1 MKENKLSEDF
11 FKYVTLNILGQI
23 AFSCYTLFDTFFVSK
38 SLGADGLTAL
48 NLAYPVF
55 CILNGM
61 GLMLGI
67 GGGIKYSILK
77 SRENNEDADK
87 IFTNTI
93 YLDIIFGI
101 LFVIIG
107 LFFSKKV
114 VALLGADEKVFNLAH
129 TYVKVLLLFAPFF
142 ITNNILQC
150 FIRNDGNPKL
160 SMFIMTIG
168 SLSNIILDYIFIFPM
183 NMGIFG
189 AILATCFSPVIC
201 LMMASS
207 YIFKG
212 KNNFHFVKS
221 SHHKTSMREVLSNGI
236 PSLLTELTSGIVMFL
251 FNYIILNI
259 AGNIGVAAF
268 SIITVISLVVIAI
281 YTGLSQGI
289 QPLISYNFGVLNKDN
304 LNRILKYS
312 LISEIVISAII
323 YLVIYF
329 NANTLALIFNSQKIQ
344 SLQNYAV
351 SGLKLY
357 FLACPFIGFNIVIAT
372 FFTATG
378 NSKPG
383 KLISLLRGFIILIPI
398 ALLLPT
404 YLGIAGVWLSYPLS
418 ELIVTIISLILYI
431 RLRKTLYYL

>member
-1 MKENKLSEDF
+1 M
-11 FKYVTLNILGQI
+11 
-23 AFSCYTLFDTFFVSK
+23 
-38 SLGADGLTAL
+38 

-55 CILNGM
+55 CILNGI

-189 AILATCFSPVIC
+189 AILATCFSLIILLIMV
-201 LMMASS
+201 LH
-207 YIFKG
+207 YIFKR
-212 KNNFHFVKS
+212 KNNFH
-221 SHHKTSMREVLSNGI
+221 
-236 PSLLTELTSGIVMFL
+236 
-251 FNYIILNI
+251 
-259 AGNIGVAAF
+259 
-268 SIITVISLVVIAI
+268 
-281 YTGLSQGI
+281 I
-289 QPLISYNFGVLNKDN
+289 QD
-304 LNRILKYS
+304 
-312 LISEIVISAII
+312 
-323 YLVIYF
+323 
-329 NANTLALIFNSQKIQ
+329 
-344 SLQNYAV
+344 
-351 SGLKLY
+351 KL
-357 FLACPFIGFNIVIAT
+357 
-372 FFTATG
+372 
-378 NSKPG
+378 G
-383 KLISLLRGFIILIPI
+383 K
-398 ALLLPT
+398 
-404 YLGIAGVWLSYPLS
+404 
-418 ELIVTIISLILYI
+418 
-431 RLRKTLYYL
+431 